1 MKKHTQAPSERG
13 RRFYRIV
20 PNDDGTVDVW
30 LTPGEAAPMFDEL
43 TGQYDYNLRILAV
56 RGVEPWPGLET
67 DIRRRYQSWI
77 ESAEVIEI

>member
-1 MKKHTQAPSERG
+1 MKQNIQAPSENE
-13 RRFYRIV
+13 RRFYRII

-30 LTPGEAAPMFDEL
+30 LTPVEPVPMFDNQ
-43 TGQYDYNLRILAV
+43 TGQYDYNLRIMAV

-77 ESAEVIEI
+77 DSAEVIEI

>member
-1 MKKHTQAPSERG
+1 MKQNIQAPSENE
-13 RRFYRIV
+13 RRFYRII

-30 LTPGEAAPMFDEL
+30 LTPGEPVPMFDNQ
-43 TGQYDYNLRILAV
+43 TRQYDYNLRIMAV

-77 ESAEVIEI
+77 DSAEVIEI